1 MIRLPTKTQVLKA
14 IAFVP
19 MYLFVLVIWLFA
31 VASITMLL
39 QPPTQFAI
47 LVLGIWVSFPVI
59 PVGML
64 LYGKWKPVLITCAV
78 FFCAAVLITGGS
90 LLWDAYQESQIIS
103 TPNINVEEYLPFDPD
118 SKIAT
123 LDQEASLQ
131 LTGDL
136 PIVDGAAAVFP
147 LYSAFVNA
155 TYPETTQLADE
166 HFQYTNT
173 TSGYER
179 LARRASHI
187 FFGAYP
193 SEKQIEYARNKGTFY
208 EYTPIGMEAFV
219 FFVHINNPVDNLTSE
234 QIRGI
239 YSGKI
244 TNWSQVGGWD
254 EPITAYQRN
263 EGSGSQ
269 SMLVRFMGDTP
280 LMKPETETVETF
292 MSGIIERVADYHN
305 KPGSIGFSYRY
316 YLESI
321 IKNPDIKLLSV
332 DGIAP
337 TAENIRSGAYPI
349 TTFLY
354 AVTYRDHFNENVD
367 LLLEWILS
375 PEGQELVEKTG
386 YIPIT

>member
-78 FFCAAVLITGGS
+78 FFCAAVLITGGF

-118 SKIAT
+118 SRIAT

-179 LARRASHI
+179 LARRANHI

-208 EYTPIGMEAFV
+208 EYTPIGREAFV

-321 IKNPDIKLLSV
+321 IKNPDIKLLRV

-354 AVTYRDHFNENVD
+354 AVTYAGNDNDNVAQ
-367 LLLEWILS
+367 LLEWILS

-386 YIPIT
+386 YIPIA